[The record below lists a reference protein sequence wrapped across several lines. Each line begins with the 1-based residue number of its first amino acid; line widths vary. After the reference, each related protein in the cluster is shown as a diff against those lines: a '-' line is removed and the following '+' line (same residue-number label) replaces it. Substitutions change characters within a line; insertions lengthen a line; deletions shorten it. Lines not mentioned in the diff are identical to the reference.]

1 MAKQTIQ
8 INLFDTKSPQSAIKQ
23 IQQYQDDLQRK
34 CELFVRRLAE
44 VGITIIDQNISAAA
58 GDSDKNHNTYIK
70 LNSFGSYSQATLV
83 CEGKDLLFIEFG
95 AGVHYNGNAGDSP
108 HPLGAEMGYTIGSYG
123 KGQGKNDFWFYYA
136 DTGEAVMSHG
146 MQATMPLY
154 KAGVEIRRQILAIAK
169 EVFGQ

>member
-1 MAKQTIQ
+1 MAKKTLK
-8 INLFDTKSPQSAIKQ
+8 INLFDSKSLQSAIKQ
-23 IQQYQDDLQRK
+23 IQQYRDDLLRK
-34 CELFVRRLAE
+34 CDLFVRRLAE
-44 VGITIIDQNISAAA
+44 VGIPVIDQNISAAA
-58 GDSDKNHNTYIK
+58 GDSDKGHNTYIK

-95 AGVHYNGNAGDSP
+95 AGVHYNGAAGSSP
-108 HPLGAEMGYTIGSYG
+108 HPKGEEMGYTIGSYG

-146 MQATMPLY
+146 TQATMPMY
-154 KAGVEIRRQILAIAK
+154 KAGVEMRRQILTIAK